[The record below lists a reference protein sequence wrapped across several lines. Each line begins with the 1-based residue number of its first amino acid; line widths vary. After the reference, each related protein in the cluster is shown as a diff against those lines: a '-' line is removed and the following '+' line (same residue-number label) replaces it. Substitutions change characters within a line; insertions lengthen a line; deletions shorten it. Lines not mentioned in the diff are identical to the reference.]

1 VTEKRVKVESAFP
14 FDYANS
20 LQLSGE
26 TKWLVSAKNHKN
38 LVRRENSRMHQH
50 RTGKFPQ
57 KWRKSERK
65 SRGTNKGNGSMS
77 NVCQVDGNL

>member
-38 LVRRENSRMHQH
+38 MVRRENSRMQQH

-57 KWRKSERK
+57 K
-65 SRGTNKGNGSMS
+65 
-77 NVCQVDGNL
+77 